1 MRQDMLKRVG
11 MLAASAAVCGAVAG
25 GGLMMQGMRYV
36 RPTAENWS
44 LLPYAEPAAKVEQTV
59 GRSSKGEEFSRD
71 YVSLTGYDEQG
82 REIWK
87 KSRFSTDPGLRS
99 EHKTYDGDTVAW
111 HTITNGTKADVYQ
124 QYDAQ
129 GRLIREESGNLITV
143 YSHRGDETEPYLT
156 EMHTAEGCAPV
167 ARHG

>member
-71 YVSLTGYDEQG
+71 YVSLTAMTNRDG
-82 REIWK
+82 
-87 KSRFSTDPGLRS
+87 KSGKRAGFLPTRDCVQSTKPMTVIRS
-99 EHKTYDGDTVAW
+99 
-111 HTITNGTKADVYQ
+111 
-124 QYDAQ
+124 
-129 GRLIREESGNLITV
+129 
-143 YSHRGDETEPYLT
+143 RGIP
-156 EMHTAEGCAPV
+156 
-167 ARHG
+167 